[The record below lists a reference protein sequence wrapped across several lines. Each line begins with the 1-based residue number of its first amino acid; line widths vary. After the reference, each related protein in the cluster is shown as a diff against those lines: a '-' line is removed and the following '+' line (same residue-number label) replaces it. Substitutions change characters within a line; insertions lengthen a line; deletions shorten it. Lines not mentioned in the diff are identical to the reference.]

1 MLVDDIEYPDFDD
14 EMRKLVQ
21 EANPAPTQPTINRT
35 TKPSIE
41 VAKPI
46 ERVDPYSP
54 PSAFIAS
61 TTFVPTPAPPTM
73 KEQIMPNFKTED
85 RVPQVDRNLKQ
96 KAMITYRKAE
106 EDLVE
111 KYIATTQK
119 RLQQENEWEMLRIK
133 KESSVNSEMT
143 AQLQEKEEQLIDM
156 LRKMEAENKQQV
168 KNCRTCIQ
176 LFLLF
181 LSLCHVYQ

>member
-1 MLVDDIEYPDFDD
+1 
-14 EMRKLVQ
+14 MRKLAQ
-21 EANPAPTQPTINRT
+21 EANPAPPQPAINRT

-41 VAKPI
+41 VAKSI
-46 ERVDPYSP
+46 ERVDSYSP
-54 PSAFIAS
+54 PNAFIAS
-61 TTFVPTPAPPTM
+61 STFIPTPAPPTLT
-73 KEQIMPNFKTED
+73 EQILPQLKTED

-96 KAMITYRKAE
+96 KAMVTYRKAE

-111 KYIATTQK
+111 KYIATTKK

-133 KESSVNSEMT
+133 KESSLNSEMT
-143 AQLQEKEEQLIDM
+143 AQLQEKEEQLIEM

-168 KNCRTCIQ
+168 KHSRSIQ

-181 LSLCHVYQ
+181 LFIFSLCYAYT